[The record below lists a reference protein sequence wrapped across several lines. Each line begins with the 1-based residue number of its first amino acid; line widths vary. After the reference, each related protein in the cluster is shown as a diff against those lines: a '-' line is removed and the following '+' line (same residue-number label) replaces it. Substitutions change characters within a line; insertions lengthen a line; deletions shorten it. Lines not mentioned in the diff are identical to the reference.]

1 MARDPRVD
9 KLQRL
14 RTERVTRASGG
25 YYGTR
30 ATAYGNV
37 RSGPRQRDM
46 GRTLLSLVLFVVV
59 MAVALYLASQYITH
73 GYRTPVASNQREQT
87 VTVTIPQGESASQ
100 LATLLQDKGIVGNS
114 TVFDLYLRWGGAN
127 WTAGPHTLRTG
138 MSFDEIVRAISTTPV
153 IPVATVRIHEGW
165 RAEQVA
171 QALADANVA
180 TYADVMNEVQKGNF
194 QYSFLSDRPP
204 GATLEGYLFPD
215 TYKFPQHESAHLA
228 IGEILRNFDQKV
240 ASATN
245 VVAQGKQRYGG
256 SFYKTIIMASIV
268 EREAGTNHDRYL
280 IASVYYNR
288 LHDATRQFINFDA
301 DPTVQ
306 YILGSPQS
314 WWPQIT
320 QGDIARTQNNPL
332 NTYHH
337 PGLPLQPI
345 ASPSLASIE
354 ASVNPPTT
362 SYMSFT
368 HRNGSHGMSSF
379 CTAQQGFGTACNTT
393 PQ

>member
-46 GRTLLSLVLFVVV
+46 GRTLLSLVLFVVI
-59 MAVALYLASQYITH
+59 MAVAIYLASQYITH
-73 GYRTPVASNQREQT
+73 GYRTPVASNQQQQT
-87 VTVTIPQGESASQ
+87 VTVTIPSGESASQ
-100 LATLLQDKGIVGNS
+100 LATQLQDKGVVGSSFIFN
-114 TVFDLYLRWGGAN
+114 LYLRLSGAS

-138 MSFDEIVRAISTTPV
+138 MSFGEIAQAISTTPV
-153 IPVATVRIHEGW
+153 ISVATVRIHEGW

-194 QYSFLSDRPP
+194 QYGFLSDRPP

-215 TYKFPQHESAHLA
+215 TYKFPQHESAHVA
-228 IGEILRNFDQKV
+228 IGEILQNFDQKV

-245 VVAQGKQRYGG
+245 VVAQGKQRYG

-280 IASVYYNR
+280 IASVYNNR
-288 LHDATRQFINFDA
+288 LHDATRQFLKFGA

-306 YILGSPQS
+306 YIVGTSRD
-314 WWPQIT
+314 WWPQLT
-320 QGDIARTQNNPL
+320 QDDLNRAQSNPMDTR
-332 NTYHH
+332 NH
-337 PGLPLQPI
+337 PGLPPRPI

-354 ASVNPPTT
+354 ASVNPPSTP
-362 SYMSFT
+362 YMSFT
-368 HRNGSHGMSSF
+368 HTNGSHGMSSF
-379 CTAQQGFGTACNTT
+379 CTVQQGFGDACKTT